1 MDSFS
6 TQKMKSRKIIKRPA
20 KKSRVQIILDLFFQA
35 VEIIV
40 VLVTVAKLCYQ
51 LIITFEDSGVAAVI
65 KANRN
70 LAFLIGNVIVIA
82 LIAKSGLLVNQELD
96 PKCKRNDLY
105 EEFVRESSRRDGNSR
120 GEMRNRG
127 KQSEAEKEA
136 KKSITEN
143 RGKQSESEKEKQSIT
158 ENIEKQR
165 NSEKTEKHI
174 ATEKKMKQ
182 RIFEKRVEQSKTE
195 KMTKQ
200 SIFVKGGEQSIVE
213 HQETTVKKLEIQNL
227 SERGKFQSYQRCRSE
242 NLEGLD
248 KSSRGRLRRSE
259 TDASSERFDSDDELR
274 YKIES
279 FIARQRRNQ
288 NDD

>member
-20 KKSRVQIILDLFFQA
+20 KKSRVQIILDLFFRA

-40 VLVTVAKLCYQ
+40 VLVAVAKLCYQ
-51 LIITFEDSGVAAVI
+51 LIIKFEDSGVAALI

-82 LIAKSGLLVNQELD
+82 LIAKSGLLANQELD

-136 KKSITEN
+136 KKSIIEN
-143 RGKQSESEKEKQSIT
+143 REKQSESEKEKQSIT

-165 NSEKTEKHI
+165 NSEKTEKPI

-182 RIFEKRVEQSKTE
+182 RIFEK
-195 KMTKQ
+195 MTKQ
-200 SIFVKGGEQSIVE
+200 SIFVKGAEQSIVE
-213 HQETTVKKLEIQNL
+213 HQETTVKKLEKQNL
-227 SERGKFQSYQRCRSE
+227 SERGKIQSYQRCRSE
-242 NLEGLD
+242 NLEGLY
-248 KSSRGRLRRSE
+248 KSSRGRLRTSE